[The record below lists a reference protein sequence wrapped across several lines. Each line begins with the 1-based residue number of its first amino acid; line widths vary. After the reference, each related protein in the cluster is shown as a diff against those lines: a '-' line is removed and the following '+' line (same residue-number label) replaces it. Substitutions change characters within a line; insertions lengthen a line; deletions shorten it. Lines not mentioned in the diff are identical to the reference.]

1 MSMPPSDPQQT
12 RGLGLILILG
22 VATFAST
29 YSARTAEPLVGLIA
43 RDLRSTA
50 ETIALVTT
58 AFALPYAFI
67 QPILGPVGDS
77 LGKERVI
84 IISLAVMVVALVA
97 SAFANDATTLL
108 ALRVLG
114 GAAAGGIVPAA
125 LASVGDRID
134 MARRQVAVSRLMIA
148 VVVGQLC
155 GSSISGFLSQWI
167 GWRGAFLLASGV
179 ALCACLAMFATFGL
193 AARARSRLSVRG
205 AIARYREIIG
215 IGRARAL
222 YAFVFIEAITIYGIF
237 PYIAPIF
244 EERHIGGPFEA
255 GIVLASF
262 GVGGLLYALLV
273 RQMLRLRLKR
283 LLIGGG
289 IVVAL
294 ASLLLALASDWRID
308 IVAMILSGFG
318 FYMLHNPFQTQ
329 VTEVAPQSRASAVSL
344 HAFSFFAGQ
353 ALGVIVIGFG
363 LRSIGLFGTMALCA
377 LTVLAMAFVAAS
389 ILASP
394 PAKPASV

>member
-1 MSMPPSDPQQT
+1 MSTPPSDPQQA
-12 RGLGLILILG
+12 RGFGLILILG

-84 IISLAVMVVALVA
+84 IISLGVMVAALVA
-97 SAFANDATTLL
+97 AAFADDAATLL
-108 ALRVLG
+108 AFRVVA
-114 GAAAGGIVPAA
+114 GAAAGGLIPAA

-134 MARRQVAVSRLMIA
+134 MARRQVAVSRLMMA

-155 GSSISGFLSQWI
+155 GSSVSGFLAQWI
-167 GWRGAFLLASGV
+167 GWRGVFLLASAV
-179 ALCACLAMFATFGL
+179 ALCAGLAMLATFGL
-193 AARARSRLSVRG
+193 AARARSSLSVRG
-205 AIARYREIIG
+205 AVARYREIVG

-222 YAFVFIEAITIYGIF
+222 FAFVFVEAITIYGIF

-244 EERHIGGPFEA
+244 EERHLGGPFEA
-255 GIVLASF
+255 GVVLASF

-273 RQMLRLRLKR
+273 RQMMRLGLKR
-283 LLIGGG
+283 LLVGGG
-289 IVVAL
+289 IVVAI
-294 ASLLLALASDWRID
+294 ASLILALASDWRID
-308 IVAMILSGFG
+308 ILAMILSGFG

-353 ALGVIVIGFG
+353 ALGVVVIGFG
-363 LRSIGLFGTMALCA
+363 LRTIGLLGTMTLCA
-377 LTVLAMAFVAAS
+377 LTIFAMALVAAS
-389 ILASP
+389 ILTRP
-394 PAKPASV
+394 PAKATA

>member
-1 MSMPPSDPQQT
+1 MSTPPSDPQQA
-12 RGLGLILILG
+12 RGFGLILILG

-84 IISLAVMVVALVA
+84 IISLGVMVAALVA
-97 SAFANDATTLL
+97 SAFAEDAATLL
-108 ALRVLG
+108 AFRVLA
-114 GAAAGGIVPAA
+114 GAAAGGIIPAA
-125 LASVGDRID
+125 LATVGDRID
-134 MARRQVAVSRLMIA
+134 MARRQVAVSRLMMA

-155 GSSISGFLSQWI
+155 GSSVSGFLAQWI
-167 GWRGAFLLASGV
+167 GWRGVFLLASAV
-179 ALCACLAMFATFGL
+179 ALCAGLAMLATFGL
-193 AARARSRLSVRG
+193 AARARSSLSVRG
-205 AIARYREIIG
+205 AVARYREIVG

-222 YAFVFIEAITIYGIF
+222 FAFVFVEAITIYGIF

-244 EERHIGGPFEA
+244 EERHLGGPFEA
-255 GIVLASF
+255 GVVLASF

-273 RQMLRLRLKR
+273 RQMMRLGLKR
-283 LLIGGG
+283 LLVGGG
-289 IVVAL
+289 IVVAI
-294 ASLLLALASDWRID
+294 ASLILALASDWRID
-308 IVAMILSGFG
+308 ILAMILSGFG

-353 ALGVIVIGFG
+353 ALGVVVIGFG
-363 LRSIGLFGTMALCA
+363 LRTIGLLGTMALCA
-377 LTVLAMAFVAAS
+377 LTIFTMGLVAAS
-389 ILASP
+389 ILTSP
-394 PAKPASV
+394 PAKTATG